1 MAKLRNAVY
10 SIVAIFAVSACHQVK
25 RVDVNNQEKDGTKL
39 LQKIPKTELQNV
51 GKEPTYVVDQTQFA
65 SMKLGN
71 GKGTAIAYHEPIGLE
86 KEIVID
92 PFVGDIENIVY
103 FIATQ
108 TGYTYL
114 PHTGLKVSPV
124 IVTYHSKYKTA
135 FEALVEI
142 NNKVGRNAQIKI
154 SEPAKT
160 IQIVYPVSARNFK

>member
-1 MAKLRNAVY
+1 MSKTK
-10 SIVAIFAVSACHQVK
+10 FAFIALAALMLSACHSVK
-25 RVDVNNQEKDGTKL
+25 RVDITQVENHGTNVQQTTKVV
-39 LQKIPKTELQNV
+39 ELEPV
-51 GKEPTYVVDQTQFA
+51 GHEETYVVDQTRFA
-65 SMKLGN
+65 SLNLPAGQGSM
-71 GKGTAIAYHEPIGLE
+71 TAYHEPIGLE

-124 IVTYHSKYKTA
+124 VVTYHSKYKTA

-142 NNKVGRNAQIKI
+142 NNKVGRNATIKI

-160 IQIVYPVSARNFK
+160 LQIVYPVSARNFK